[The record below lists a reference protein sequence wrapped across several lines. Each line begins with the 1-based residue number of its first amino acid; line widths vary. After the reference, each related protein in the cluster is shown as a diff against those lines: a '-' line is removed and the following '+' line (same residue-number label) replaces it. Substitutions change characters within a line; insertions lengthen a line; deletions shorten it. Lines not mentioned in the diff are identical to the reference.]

1 MGKTWGEEEGK
12 AEDAE
17 GTKEA
22 EEAKEGGWRQAV
34 RGCGKGA
41 EESGSLREKAMDAA
55 MTLPR

>member
-1 MGKTWGEEEGK
+1 MGKTWGEEEVK
-12 AEDAE
+12 AKDAE

-22 EEAKEGGWRQAV
+22 GEAEGGGWRQAV

-41 EESGSLREKAMDAA
+41 GESGRLREKILEAA